1 VSSATRADR
10 FGWPVGVACSFAA
23 RGLHSVILPWLLLAA
38 PGASGLSIGRV
49 QGAALAVQAATLL
62 LLGGAGARLGA
73 RRLAVVAQLAASLP
87 PLLLALADP
96 SAAGR
101 PAVLAYACLSGA
113 LWGVLSPAR
122 DSLAARGRSESLLR
136 PTAGYTA
143 AQFAGLLGGIALAAA
158 AAPAGPSWLLAGQAL
173 LQVVAAAGLAAAA
186 APSGPAPAPE
196 RRSCDGLGGEPWSAR
211 EPILLAA
218 LLGLSSAGPFA
229 VWAPLWA
236 EVQGAPPARA
246 IGLLLALFPLGTI
259 AGSLALRAAGPSLA
273 KRRTL
278 FAAHA
283 AGSLC
288 IAAAGLAEG
297 FPLAVAC
304 ISLWGVCGGVAIN
317 CGRALLLERRTP
329 AQHGRLLANL
339 QLALLLASPVGAVIG
354 GATASGLGLRGSM
367 VALGLGGLAGT
378 LSISLARSASAT
390 ICPAGALK
398 GERADPRRTN
408 PAGWMPPR
416 CS

>member
-1 VSSATRADR
+1 VKKRVCAVFGTRPEAVKMA
-10 FGWPVGVACSFAA
+10 PVVLRLRQTPGVADV
-23 RGLHSVILPWLLLAA
+23 RYDREWLDRL
-38 PGASGLSIGRV
+38 
-49 QGAALAVQAATLL
+49 QAAIN
-62 LLGGAGARLGA
+62 
-73 RRLAVVAQLAASLP
+73 V
-87 PLLLALADP
+87 
-96 SAAGR
+96 
-101 PAVLAYACLSGA
+101 
-113 LWGVLSPAR
+113 
-122 DSLAARGRSESLLR
+122 
-136 PTAGYTA
+136 
-143 AQFAGLLGGIALAAA
+143 I
-158 AAPAGPSWLLAGQAL
+158 
-173 LQVVAAAGLAAAA
+173 
-186 APSGPAPAPE
+186 
-196 RRSCDGLGGEPWSAR
+196 
-211 EPILLAA
+211 
-218 LLGLSSAGPFA
+218 
-229 VWAPLWA
+229 
-236 EVQGAPPARA
+236 RA